1 MMLDLDELQR
11 QSANLENLKASFTAD
26 FAGIKNQLGSINANV
41 NSSELTASL
50 NTFLDNTETITT
62 AINSALDN
70 LSVFFNSQLSAYNN
84 ANVEAQTGLTD
95 LVSTLDGLENP
106 LAAATVGGALAGGA
120 AAIDPASPVAGGTA
134 AIDSAAPVAG
144 GTAAMAPVA
153 NDPLPVPEGGAVSS
167 GGPTVPDG
175 GVSTSIPEQAITNPT
190 PVAQSIPAKSNPANG
205 FNVTSGN
212 KTYDLNSSDLDLLYS
227 IVAAESD
234 KSYDDALAV
243 ASVILN
249 RCEDSA
255 WVSSFGTNPIRQATA
270 PNQFVVYQT
279 GAYRSFTNG
288 RSPAAVKSAVDA
300 AISGTRN
307 NRYLSFRSNNSRSY
321 SSNMITPTGNRY
333 K

>member
-106 LAAATVGGALAGGA
+106 LAAATVGGALAGSA
-120 AAIDPASPVAGGTA
+120 AAIDPV
-134 AIDSAAPVAG
+134 APVAG
-144 GTAAMAPVA
+144 GTAAMAPVADTSGTVTPVA

-167 GGPTVPDG
+167 GEPTVPDG

-212 KTYDLNSSDLDLLYS
+212 KTYDMNSSDLDLLYS